1 MPSVPEPGGPS
12 MSRVVVVG
20 ASLAGLRTAEALRQA
35 GFGGRLTVVGDE
47 THPPYNRPP
56 LTKAALVDGPD
67 AAALSLPNAVDLE
80 ARWVLGVRARAL
92 DLDRREVRL
101 DSGERLPFDGLVI
114 ATGASARRLPR
125 EVGDAGVHHIRML
138 GDAAALH
145 QALAGPDRRVLVI
158 GAGFLGC
165 EVASTAASLGHR
177 VTLVEAAS
185 GPMLA
190 ALGPELSAYCAG
202 LHRRRGVDLR
212 TTSTVRILS
221 PAEGRPG
228 TSVAV
233 LEHHPDGDTSLV
245 EADVVVAALGAT
257 PNTEW
262 LRGSGLDTGHGVAT
276 DDALTALDTTG
287 APVSGV
293 VAVGDVARVPQP
305 LLDGAATRVEHWA
318 TAVGHSRIAATTLL
332 GGQPPAAAVLP
343 SFWTDQHGLQIRGI
357 GLSGAADTTIVVDG
371 AMEDDRFVVT
381 RTRRGRLVGAVAV
394 NNSPAL
400 FRFRSELEEAS
411 RTPQPTR

>member
-1 MPSVPEPGGPS
+1 MRSVPEPGGPS
-12 MSRVVVVG
+12 MRRVVVVG

-35 GFGGRLTVVGDE
+35 GFGGRLTVVGEE

-67 AAALSLPNAVDLE
+67 AAALSLPSAVGLD
-80 ARWVLGVRARAL
+80 ARWVLGVRASAL

-101 DSGERLPFDGLVI
+101 DNGELLPFDGLVI
-114 ATGASARRLPR
+114 ATGAGARRLPR
-125 EVGDAGVHHIRML
+125 EVGHAAVHHIRTL

-145 QALAGPDRRVLVI
+145 QALARPDLRVLVI

-185 GPMLA
+185 GPMLG
-190 ALGPELSAYCAG
+190 ALGPELSAYFAG
-202 LHRRRGVDLR
+202 LHRRRGVVLR
-212 TTSTVRILS
+212 TASTVRTLS
-221 PAEGRPG
+221 PAEGGPG
-228 TSVAV
+228 TVAV
-233 LEHHPDGDTSLV
+233 LEHQPDGDTSLV

-257 PNTEW
+257 PNSEW
-262 LRGSGLDTGHGVAT
+262 LRGSGLDIEHGVAT
-276 DDALTALDTTG
+276 DDGLTALETTG
-287 APVSGV
+287 APVTGV

-305 LLDGAATRVEHWA
+305 LLEGAAARVEHWA

-332 GGQPPAAAVLP
+332 GGEQPAAAVLP
-343 SFWTDQHGLQIRGI
+343 SFWTDQHGLQIRGL
-357 GLSGAADTTIVVDG
+357 GLSGAADTTTVVDG

-394 NNSPAL
+394 NNTPAL
-400 FRFRSELEEAS
+400 FRYRPELERAS